1 MRIFVF
7 LSGNIY
13 LKMKNN
19 NLFTPSMKSVES
31 CYCSLHAC
39 EYYILGLHIGDFKF
53 KLKYRT

>member
-1 MRIFVF
+1 
-7 LSGNIY
+7 
-13 LKMKNN
+13 MKNN

-53 KLKYRT
+53 FKLKYRT